1 MKFQLRNNF
10 YSAVLILAVILLIW
24 GGLAATLVWIAISE
38 LDTSISWAAIMCI
51 RMLLTCRGPAE
62 FRLRLFDNRSPAQ

>member
-24 GGLAATLVWIAISE
+24 GGLAATLVWIAIS
-38 LDTSISWAAIMCI
+38 
-51 RMLLTCRGPAE
+51 
-62 FRLRLFDNRSPAQ
+62 